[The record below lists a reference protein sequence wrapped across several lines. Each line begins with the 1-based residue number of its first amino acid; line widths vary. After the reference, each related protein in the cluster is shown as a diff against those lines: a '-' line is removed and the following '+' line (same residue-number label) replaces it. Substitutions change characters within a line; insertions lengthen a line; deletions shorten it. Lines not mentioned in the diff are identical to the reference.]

1 MYSANK
7 FSLFGYISH
16 AYSCASSAHNDEN
29 TLGTVICA
37 PFSFCAAHV
46 HLMQAIKCKNVFVT
60 CTQKNRAKK
69 RYRSELC
76 SFLPTFFARMHLKT
90 TMVMHKNVDKDQGC
104 AVFSPFFCMEARG
117 GCIIPFHEAPHTCNA
132 ISYDSC

>member
-69 RYRSELC
+69 EIQIRAVQ
-76 SFLPTFFARMHLKT
+76 FFTH
-90 TMVMHKNVDKDQGC
+90 
-104 AVFSPFFCMEARG
+104 FFCQD
-117 GCIIPFHEAPHTCNA
+117 AP
-132 ISYDSC
+132 